1 VAPRWAVLA
10 ALALAAC
17 GAERPARGARAVEA
31 GRTLTP
37 GTTVAVLTDAAV
49 VAFWLK
55 AADTIPVDVRRRVR
69 EEFRRSN
76 LAVADYLSDTDVGIV
91 ATVNDTVIVQ
101 LESGERRLVMLSGL
115 DFPYGYVFIEPGYAE
130 EFHTGLAGDDD
141 LEGAIDDYFG
151 LEDDT
156 PEPRHHVAS
165 FSPAPQRAPAH
176 PGPRTIRPGFAP
188 VCAPSRTTSVPLTK
202 TYRIPT
208 ETWWGCS

>member
-1 VAPRWAVLA
+1 MESRRFPGLARRLGLTAAASVAAA
-10 ALALAAC
+10 ALVGGRRAAKSRDTP
-17 GAERPARGARAVEA
+17 AEVA

-55 AADTIPVDVRRRVR
+55 AADTIPADLRRRVR

-76 LAVADYLSDTDVGIV
+76 QVVADYLSDTDVGIV
-91 ATVNDTVIVQ
+91 ATVHDTVVVR
-101 LESGERRLVMLSGL
+101 LPSGGRVMLSGL

-156 PEPRHHVAS
+156 PAPRHHIAS
-165 FSPAPQRAPAH
+165 EGGRNDGRTEGRKVKGHSGNQRL
-176 PGPRTIRPGFAP
+176 TIYAR
-188 VCAPSRTTSVPLTK
+188 
-202 TYRIPT
+202 
-208 ETWWGCS
+208 